1 MIVVL
6 SGPESVGK
14 TSLCQALANCYQGQW
29 LPEYARTYLE
39 SLPRHYQYS
48 DVEHI
53 AQVQY
58 QTFMKYQRLGESQFV
73 FFDTYLIITKIWFFL
88 VYGRMPEWLDQ
99 AIRSSR
105 IDLVLL
111 LSPDLPWEED
121 PLRENGDNEKR
132 EFLFRLYKKELDYYS
147 IPYYIVS
154 GTGDGRLECCRKG
167 IQMLQIQN
175 KKQTL

>member
-6 SGPESVGK
+6 TGPESVGK
-14 TSLCQALANCYQGQW
+14 TSLCQDLAHSYQGRW
-29 LPEYARTYLE
+29 VPEYARTFLE
-39 SLPRHYQYS
+39 SLPRHYLYE

-53 AQVQY
+53 AEVQHR
-58 QTFMKYQRLGESQFV
+58 TFLKYQNDDQVGVV
-73 FFDTYLIITKIWFFL
+73 FFDTYLIITKIWFEL
-88 VYGRMPEWLDQ
+88 VFGRVPGWLDQ

-121 PLRENGDNEKR
+121 PLRENGAAERR
-132 EFLFRLYKKELDYYS
+132 EFLFQRYRKELDFYH

-154 GTGDGRLECCRKG
+154 GFGDARLESCRHG
-167 IQMLQIQN
+167 IDTILED
-175 KKQTL
+175 KKI